1 MSDMNSRELYY
12 HQIHR
17 LIRQDIRNDI
27 KMGIDRSEIDYLNKC
42 HDYLFDLCN
51 NLVPKF
57 AFFGGKGKGDDYSYS
72 LWVDMKSDFAEL
84 ITSTIQSVKAQQMVK
99 NINSAS
105 AEALV
110 RQVMKEAGL
119 KYQYIGQQYRA
130 KIAVKITPT
139 SKLIF
144 HINYKKINEF
154 LPEAVASA
162 KQLKELMSKLGK
174 GTAIYKAYSWESWN

>member
-1 MSDMNSRELYY
+1 MSDMNSRDLYY

-17 LIRQDIRNDI
+17 LIRQDIREDI
-27 KMGIDRSEIDYLNKC
+27 KMGIERSEIDYLNKC

-51 NLVPKF
+51 NLAPKF
-57 AFFGGKGKGDDYSYS
+57 AFFSGKRKGDDYSYS
-72 LWVDMKSDFAEL
+72 FWMEMKSDFAEL
-84 ITSTIQSVKAQQMVK
+84 VASTIQSVKSQQMIK

-105 AEALV
+105 AKALV
-110 RQVMKEAGL
+110 DQAMKEAGL
-119 KYQYIGQQYRA
+119 EYQYLGQQYRA
-130 KIAVKITPT
+130 KVSVKITPT

-144 HINYKKINEF
+144 HLNYKKINEL